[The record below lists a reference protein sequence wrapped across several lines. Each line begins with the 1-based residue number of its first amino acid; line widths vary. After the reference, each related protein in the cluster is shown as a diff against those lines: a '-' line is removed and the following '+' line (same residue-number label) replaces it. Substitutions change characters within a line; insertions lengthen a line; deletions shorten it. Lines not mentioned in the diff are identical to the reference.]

1 MILVP
6 CTQEYWE
13 FVRLL
18 RLDPRVA
25 DGFIETRNID
35 AEDQIRYM
43 QVHQHDYRIAL
54 IDGGPVGYV
63 GVVNDDIRICTHPSA
78 QGKGVGKFM
87 LTEIKKIW
95 PNAQAKIKHTNS
107 ASKQLFAS
115 AGFELFK
122 TDNEFTYYKRKA

>member
-25 DGFIETRNID
+25 AGFIETNNID

-43 QVHQHDYRIAL
+43 QIHQHAYRIAL
-54 IDGGPVGYV
+54 IDGIPVGYV
-63 GVVNDDIRICTHPSA
+63 GVIDDDIRICTHPSA

-87 LTEIKKIW
+87 LSEIKKIW
-95 PNAQAKIKHTNS
+95 PNAYAKIKHANN

-122 TDNEFTYYKRKA
+122 TDDEFAYYKRKA